1 MFRGSVK
8 STGYPLNSPVSPFTF
23 SPVRHHVPSHF
34 NWTLLKFVFGS
45 LREEGS
51 ADRRQYSGYGGNH
64 YELHVGTDRR
74 VGYSRF
80 RVELDLHSHIHPA
93 HVHLYL
99 YYTNY
104 DAAHAL
110 WAG

>member
-1 MFRGSVK
+1 MFRDSVK
-8 STGYPLNSPVSPFTF
+8 STGYPLHSPVYPFT
-23 SPVRHHVPSHF
+23 SPAVRHRVPSHF
-34 NWTLLKFVFGS
+34 NCTLLKFVVDS
-45 LREEGS
+45 LRAECS
-51 ADRRQYSGYGGNH
+51 VDRRQYSGYWCNH
-64 YELHVGTDRR
+64 YELHVGTDLR

-80 RVELDLHSHIHPA
+80 RVELDLHSHTHPA

-99 YYTNY
+99 YFTNY